1 MVTVGVSGAGSLD
14 ELPEMLLELRNRS
27 VPVADVAVRQ
37 PTLDD
42 VFLRLT
48 GEPATR
54 SEDGSNGNGGSPNGH
69 GSNKGQERGS
79 SKGSKTRRRGDAKVG
94 AGQGSKER

>member
-1 MVTVGVSGAGSLD
+1 MIGAG
-14 ELPEMLLELRNRS
+14 RNRS

-48 GEPATR
+48 GEPVTR
-54 SEDGSNGNGGSPNGH
+54 PDEEPNGASGKGSPNGH
-69 GSNKGQERGS
+69 GSK
-79 SKGSKTRRRGDAKVG
+79 KRRRNAKVDAKVG
-94 AGQGSKER
+94 AGHGSKER